1 MNALFSNSMFK
12 WFEVQ
17 VNQESEKRDAIRG
30 MVKDLET
37 ALRVIETHLQ
47 QIQQLKEA
55 AASDIVRQ
63 AGELFTDVRK
73 QFERLQSAVPA
84 NQFYRYKDR

>member
-1 MNALFSNSMFK
+1 
-12 WFEVQ
+12 
-17 VNQESEKRDAIRG
+17 

-55 AASDIVRQ
+55 VASDIVRQ
-63 AGELFTDVRK
+63 GRELFADVRATAIS
-73 QFERLQSAVPA
+73 RSC
-84 NQFYRYKDR
+84 